1 MNKLTLTVG
10 LICMVAFSGCYH
22 ATIEMGRTPS
32 SVIFDQPWAM
42 SFIYGL
48 VPPPT
53 VSAAEKCTDGVAMVE
68 TELSFLNGLV
78 SSITFGIVTPMH
90 IRVTCAAPRGM
101 SDTSLDD
108 TEKTIVSIPKE
119 ATESEV
125 QSYYKEASDLAVE
138 LEHPVYVSYEK

>member
-1 MNKLTLTVG
+1 
-10 LICMVAFSGCYH
+10 MVAFSGCYH

-32 SVIFDQPWAM
+32 SVIIDQRWAM

-78 SSITFGIVTPMH
+78 SSVTFGIVTPMH
-90 IRVTCAAPRGM
+90 IRVTCAAPGGM
-101 SDTSLDD
+101 SDASLD

-125 QSYYKEASDLAVE
+125 LNYYKEASDLAVE
-138 LEHPVYVSYEK
+138 LEHPVYVRYEK